1 MLAMPRN
8 SLVKLNASNKNAPG
22 HSGSRKDA
30 IYIMHS
36 TTNGFT
42 LEIIKGYEKVLSRF
56 AGEHKRKSKTDADVL
71 CPVHDDHNPSLGVD
85 LRQNGAGPKVVLNC
99 RSRGCEYADI
109 LKAIGLTDADLK
121 LNGGENVTAYGCT
134 LEAYAAS
141 KNLPLEFLTSDDVA
155 LEDGICYVKALGKEI
170 SAVEIPYADQNG
182 EQVATRYRISPGG
195 DDRFR
200 WEKGSKATLYGLHKL
215 EEAHDASY
223 VLLVEGE
230 SDCHTAWYRGLPAIG
245 VPGVDNWRD
254 EWAEHLN
261 GISKI
266 FVMVEPDEAGKKLW
280 ENLTKCEVLDGRLIK
295 VVD

>member
-1 MLAMPRN
+1 MLRN
-8 SLVKLNASNKNAPG
+8 SFVKSNASNKNAPG

-30 IYIMHS
+30 SYIMHS

-42 LEIIKGYEKVLSRF
+42 PEIIKGYEKLLSRF
-56 AGEHKRKSKTDADVL
+56 PGEHKRKSKTEADVI

-85 LRQNGAGPKVVLNC
+85 LRHNGAGPKVVLNC
-99 RSRGCEYADI
+99 RSQGCGYSEI
-109 LKAIGLTDADLK
+109 LQAVGLTDADLK
-121 LNGGENVTAYGCT
+121 LQEKNGMAYGCT

-141 KNLPLEFLTSDDVA
+141 KNLPLGFLTSDDVA
-155 LEDGICYVKALGKEI
+155 LEDGTCYVSALGMEVP
-170 SAVEIPYADQNG
+170 AVEIPYADQNG
-182 EQVATRYRISPGG
+182 EQVATRYRISLGG

-200 WEKGSKATLYGLHKL
+200 WERGSSTILYGLHKL
-215 EEAHDASY
+215 EEAEKAGY

-230 SDCHTAWYRGLPAIG
+230 SDTHTAWYRGLPAVG

-280 ENLTKCEVLDGRLIK
+280 RTLVSCKTLDSRLK
-295 VVD
+295 RVVS

>member
-1 MLAMPRN
+1 LEVPNLLLLHGGQPHVGRLCAAASSVFEAFLAKRAFRQLLRVRQRTP
-8 SLVKLNASNKNAPG
+8 K
-22 HSGSRKDA
+22 
-30 IYIMHS
+30 
-36 TTNGFT
+36 
-42 LEIIKGYEKVLSRF
+42 RF
-56 AGEHKRKSKTDADVL
+56 NPHPYQTGSKTDADDL

-99 RSRGCEYADI
+99 RSQGCEYADI
-109 LKAIGLTDADLK
+109 LRAIGLTDADLK
-121 LNGGENVTAYGCT
+121 LQEKNATTAYGCT

-155 LEDGICYVKALGKEI
+155 LEDSICYVKALGREVA
-170 SAVEIPYADQNG
+170 AVEIPYADQNG
-182 EQVATRYRISPGG
+182 EQVATRYRISSGG
-195 DDRFR
+195 DDKFR
-200 WEKGSKATLYGLHKL
+200 WQKGSKTTLYGLHKL
-215 EEAHDASY
+215 EEAHEAGY

-230 SDCHTAWYRGLPAIG
+230 SDTLTSWYRGLPAVG

-280 ENLTKCEVLDGRLIK
+280 RSLVRCTALAGRLQK
-295 VVD
+295 VMI

>member
-1 MLAMPRN
+1 MSAMPRN
-8 SLVKLNASNKNAPG
+8 SFVKLNASNKNAPG

-42 LEIIKGYEKVLSRF
+42 PEIIKGYEKVLNRF
-56 AGEHKRKSKTDADVL
+56 PGEHKRKSKTDADVL

-99 RSRGCEYADI
+99 RSQGCGYSEI
-109 LKAIGLTDADLK
+109 LQAVGLTDADLK
-121 LNGGENVTAYGCT
+121 LREKNAVMAYGCT

-141 KNLPLEFLTSDDVA
+141 KNLLVEFLTSDDVA
-155 LEDGICYVKALGKEI
+155 LEDGSCYVRALGREVP
-170 SAVEIPYADQNG
+170 AVEIPYADQNG

-195 DDRFR
+195 DDKFR
-200 WEKGSKATLYGLHKL
+200 WERGSTTTLYGLHKL
-215 EEAHDASY
+215 EEAHNAGY

-230 SDCHTAWYRGLPAIG
+230 SDCHAAWYRGLPAIG

-266 FVMVEPDEAGKKLW
+266 FVVVEPDEAGKKLW
-280 ENLTKCEVLDGRLIK
+280 RTLVSCKTLGARLRK
-295 VVD
+295 VV